1 MSDQTS
7 TKTPSEVNSLMVRS
21 HVYRFMARCFR
32 RPAVNKTD
40 PGKENMDLPWEKIAD
55 ALPFKNKEELV
66 RRLKELSEKLNQT
79 ADEDLAASYE
89 DCFGYTASG
98 PVPCYELE
106 YGEEHTHR
114 EPQQLSDISS
124 FYHAFGLRVKESNFE
139 RVDHISVEC
148 EFMHYLLFKEAYA
161 LSNAAT
167 DDAGVCHQA
176 SARFL
181 KEHLGRWAPSFALKL
196 GRYAQQGF
204 LKDLADFSF
213 SYIVQDCEWLGV
225 TAGPEDLPIRP
236 VQEKEDSGCVSCSLR
251 PATPQ

>member
-1 MSDQTS
+1 
-7 TKTPSEVNSLMVRS
+7 MVLS
-21 HVYRFMARCFR
+21 HIYRFIAYSFR
-32 RPAVNKTD
+32 RPNLNKSD
-40 PGKENMDLPWEKIAD
+40 VKKGNMVLPFDKIA
-55 ALPFKNKEELV
+55 ASLPFRNKEQLIGH
-66 RRLKELSEKLNQT
+66 LKELSEKLYQT
-79 ADEDLAASYE
+79 AYKDWVTQYE

-124 FYHAFGLRVKESNFE
+124 FYNAFGLKVKENNFE
-139 RVDHISVEC
+139 RVDHIAIEC

-161 LSNAAT
+161 LSNAEMENAE
-167 DDAGVCHQA
+167 VCHQA
-176 SARFL
+176 SVRFL
-181 KEHLGRWAPSFALKL
+181 REHLGRWAPSFALKL
-196 GRYAQQGF
+196 GRYAKQGF

-213 SYIVQDCEWLGV
+213 SYIVQDCEWVGV
-225 TAGPEDLPIRP
+225 TAGPEDLPIRL